1 MVGVGARVVAGCRPW
16 CACRTYHACCGVV
29 GLVTG
34 EDEPVDGMVDGGTT
48 GYLVVSVVGKDGVQA
63 VDGGT
68 AMVWL
73 WTVRRRV

>member
-1 MVGVGARVVAGCRPW
+1 M
-16 CACRTYHACCGVV
+16 